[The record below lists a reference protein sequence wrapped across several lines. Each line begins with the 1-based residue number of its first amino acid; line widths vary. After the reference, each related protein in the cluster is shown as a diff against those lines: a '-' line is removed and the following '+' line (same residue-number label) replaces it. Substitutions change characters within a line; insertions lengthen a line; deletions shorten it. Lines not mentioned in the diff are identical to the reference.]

1 MHSWVGTD
9 FVKRQEL
16 VDNFVTID
24 TQMKVNKD
32 AAATA
37 QSTIDTHKAL
47 TAVIGTGTV
56 KEKHIS
62 DQDYKNWEDH
72 RANTSNPHNV
82 TIAQIGAAAA
92 SHVGTG
98 GSSHAAVTTTTNGFM
113 ISTDKSKLDGISTGA
128 NKTATSTVNGNI
140 LVDNVEKVVYTHPS
154 THPATM
160 ITEDTTHRFVTDT
173 EKSTWNGKAN
183 TTVVTTSANGLMSS
197 GDKTKLDGIATGAE
211 VNQNAF
217 STVVAGGT
225 SLVADAKSDSLT
237 MTAGTG
243 IVISGNAT
251 TDTVTITVDSTV
263 ETITGAQT
271 KADQAEVNAINWA
284 KGFGLGDVAKDIS
297 STDLNNLDATG
308 FYRGITLTNAPGG
321 VSSAFF
327 ILNFKASA
335 TVKTQFA
342 IRYNQSATDAYYW
355 FRHNI
360 NGTWGGWIQV
370 ATTAVVTTAANG
382 LMIATDKVKLDGIET
397 GAQVN
402 DVTSVA
408 GKVGAVTLGPTDV
421 GAAPVSHTHVAA
433 DLPSATTAAKGIVQ
447 LSDSTSTTSSVLAAT
462 STAVK
467 AAYDLA
473 AGRATTAVATTSANG
488 LMSSTDKSKLD
499 GVIAGAQPNQNAFG
513 NVTAGGVTIVAD
525 NVTDTLDIVAG
536 SGISIIG
543 DATNDR
549 VTVGIDSTVS
559 RVGHTHTIAGAEVTD
574 VVITS
579 VANDEVLAYDSTTA
593 KWINQTPAEANLAI
607 ATRNILTGSGLTG
620 GGNLTADRTLAVSFG
635 GNGALTTVARSDHN
649 HDTTYANLTGDTFTG
664 TVTVNKTASH
674 IQLQESGVNKWHIE
688 SASGLFKVVQTGV
701 ASKFAID
708 GTQAQFTTTL
718 DMVNNSI
725 TNVNNITIADV
736 GASEGIEWKSVSGL
750 NNWKVVVTDDGGTGN
765 DDNASYPIQFFRN
778 GARMATIGTTGNI
791 YGTGATVRIQNS
803 GANNYFEGEGDAVLL
818 KQTTASTYI
827 AVGNDGANRV
837 WSNSIWGRTYS
848 SGTGIGT
855 MAITDAGTIGRLS
868 SSIRYKIAVEDV
880 KEEAVDKILNLNP
893 RTWFD
898 KKASE
903 QYAEWLTE
911 LETNPNAKL
920 PDIGGNIRRG
930 IGFIAEE
937 VEALGLSEF
946 VVYDKNEN
954 GGLEAQGLMYDR
966 MWVYLVPI
974 IKRLVENDSKQNAEI
989 NELKNELATVN
1000 EKLEKIMSA
1009 LSL

>member
-32 AAATA
+32 SAATA

-113 ISTDKSKLDGISTGA
+113 ISTDKSKLDGVSTGA

-243 IVISGNAT
+243 IVVSGNAT
-251 TDTVTITVDSTV
+251 TDTVTITVDSTI

-271 KADQAEVNAINWA
+271 KADQAEVNAINFA
-284 KGFGLGDVAKDIS
+284 KSFGLGDVAKDIS

-308 FYRGITLTNAPGG
+308 LYRGITLTNAPGG

-342 IRYNQSATDAYYW
+342 IRYNQSTTDAYYW
-355 FRHNI
+355 FRHNV
-360 NGTWGGWIQV
+360 NGTWGSWIQV
-370 ATTAVVTTAANG
+370 ATTAIVTTAANG

-421 GAAPVSHTHVAA
+421 GAAPVSHSHVAA

-499 GVIAGAQPNQNAFG
+499 GVTAGAQPNQNSFA
-513 NVTAGGVTIVAD
+513 NVTAGGVTIAAD
-525 NVTDTLDIVAG
+525 NVTDTLAFTAG
-536 SGISIIG
+536 SGITITG
-543 DATNDR
+543 DATSDT
-549 VTVGIDSTVS
+549 VSVGIDSTVS
-559 RVGHTHTIAGAEVTD
+559 RVGHTHTLGGTEIAD

-607 ATRNILTGSGLTG
+607 ATRNVLAGSGLTG
-620 GGNLTADRTLAVSFG
+620 GGNLTADRTLTVNFG
-635 GNGALTTVARSDHN
+635 GTGSLTTVSRSDHSHTINGSSITDVSVTGLATNHVLKWNGSLWVNTLPTLNLLNDITISSPVSGHVIYHNGTNFANVTPATANLAIATRNISTGEGLLGGGNLTADRTLSLSWGGSGVATTASRSDHN
-649 HDTTYANLTGDTFTG
+649 HDTTYAKIANAQMTKLTLDTGYGASVSNTDLNALITTGFYFGNNLT
-664 TVTVNKTASH
+664 NPP
-674 IQLQESGVNKWHIE
+674 ISG
-688 SASGLFKVVQTGV
+688 
-701 ASKFAID
+701 
-708 GTQAQFTTTL
+708 
-718 DMVNNSI
+718 
-725 TNVNNITIADV
+725 
-736 GASEGIEWKSVSGL
+736 
-750 NNWKVVVTDDGGTGN
+750 
-765 DDNASYPIQFFRN
+765 
-778 GARMATIGTTGNI
+778 
-791 YGTGATVRIQNS
+791 
-803 GANNYFEGEGDAVLL
+803 
-818 KQTTASTYI
+818 
-827 AVGNDGANRV
+827 
-837 WSNSIWGRTYS
+837 
-848 SGTGIGT
+848 
-855 MAITDAGTIGRLS
+855 DAGTYRIMVEAS
-868 SSIRYKIAVEDV
+868 SSVNCGQLATKLSTGQRFSRIMTAANTWTEWIEFVTDRAQSWTAPTMGSGITAYSTGSELQYTKVGNVVYVRGVV
-880 KEEAVDKILNLNP
+880 K
-893 RTWFD
+893 
-898 KKASE
+898 
-903 QYAEWLTE
+903 
-911 LETNPNAKL
+911 
-920 PDIGGNIRRG
+920 G
-930 IGFIAEE
+930 IGASVTVATLGAGYRPITMSHSFTCPTSGNRHSRFTISLTGALVIEANSDGTWSTADWHPINTSFIA
-937 VEALGLSEF
+937 
-946 VVYDKNEN
+946 D
-954 GGLEAQGLMYDR
+954 
-966 MWVYLVPI
+966 
-974 IKRLVENDSKQNAEI
+974 
-989 NELKNELATVN
+989 
-1000 EKLEKIMSA
+1000 
-1009 LSL
+1009 